1 MLADMIVKY
10 KRFDFNQCFLFKKE
24 VNGVKVFSIFQNDS
38 AALIISTLRLNV
50 LQ

>member
-24 VNGVKVFSIFQNDS
+24 VNGGKCSQFFKKIV
-38 AALIISTLRLNV
+38 LHCLYLRCV
-50 LQ
+50 

>member
-10 KRFDFNQCFLFKKE
+10 KRFDFNQCFLFKKSE
-24 VNGVKVFSIFQNDS
+24 WWKVFSIFQNES